1 MSPSTDRLDRIQK
14 RVQIGRALLLA
25 LALYLPAGASAADLH
40 GKVVGVTDG
49 DTVTVLDTN
58 MLQHKIRLAGIDAPE
73 KAQAFGQAS
82 KKGLSD
88 LIFGREVDVSWDK
101 RDRYGRIIG
110 KISTDRRDVCLEQV
124 RRGMAWH
131 YKQYQRDQSP
141 ADRQAYAAAEDLA
154 RANHVGLWRD
164 TNPVPPW
171 DFRHR

>member
-1 MSPSTDRLDRIQK
+1 MSPSTGRPNRIQ
-14 RVQIGRALLLA
+14 RHVPLGEALLLA
-25 LALYLPAGASAADLH
+25 LVLWLPGGACAADLH
-40 GKVVGVTDG
+40 GKVVGIADG
-49 DTVTVLDTN
+49 DTATVLDAEKH
-58 MLQHKIRLAGIDAPE
+58 QHKIRLAGIDAPD

-82 KKGLSD
+82 KKSLSD
-88 LIFGREVDVSWDK
+88 MIFGHEVDVKWDK

-110 KISTDRRDVCLEQV
+110 KISANQTDVCLEQV

-154 RANHVGLWRD
+154 HANHVGLWGD

>member
-1 MSPSTDRLDRIQK
+1 M
-14 RVQIGRALLLA
+14 V
-25 LALYLPAGASAADLH
+25 Y
-40 GKVVGVTDG
+40 GKQVAV
-49 DTVTVLDTN
+49 N
-58 MLQHKIRLAGIDAPE
+58 
-73 KAQAFGQAS
+73 
-82 KKGLSD
+82 
-88 LIFGREVDVSWDK
+88 WDK

-110 KISTDRRDVCLEQV
+110 KVSINQVDVCLEQV

-131 YKQYQRDQSP
+131 YKQYQREQSP